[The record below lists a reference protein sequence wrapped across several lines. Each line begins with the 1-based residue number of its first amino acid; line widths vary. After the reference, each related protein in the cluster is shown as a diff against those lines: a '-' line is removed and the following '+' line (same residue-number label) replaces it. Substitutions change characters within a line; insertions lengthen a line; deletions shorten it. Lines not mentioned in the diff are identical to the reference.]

1 MVSSGERAV
10 LYSFI
15 AKNRVGY
22 KSEGNEGGWNRQTV
36 SLLMEVFHHIWKDK
50 AVLFCLFLSTAV
62 LALIVPRYWL
72 RLWLHDGARVLYRP
86 RWWLH
91 HGART
96 ILLAPF
102 VAPRWSQ

>member
-22 KSEGNEGGWNRQTV
+22 KSEGNEGGWDRQTV

-50 AVLFCLFLSTAV
+50 QSCFAFF
-62 LALIVPRYWL
+62 
-72 RLWLHDGARVLYRP
+72 
-86 RWWLH
+86 
-91 HGART
+91 
-96 ILLAPF
+96 
-102 VAPRWSQ
+102 

>member
-62 LALIVPRYWL
+62 LALIM
-72 RLWLHDGARVLYRP
+72 AS
-86 RWWLH
+86 
-91 HGART
+91 
-96 ILLAPF
+96 LLAPF
-102 VAPRWSQ
+102 VAP